1 MVTILCPGY
10 HSPTLTTDFLNR
22 LYPDWRSREN
32 SGSLLIY
39 PTPDY
44 PAHDALKIIDFLQ
57 HSLTNQPNIKD
68 IPLTFIGFS
77 AGAVGA
83 MGAAWLWQRSRGHV
97 KGLIALDGW
106 GMPVLGRFPVY
117 RLSHDYFTH
126 WSSAVLGKGIESFWA
141 DPAVDHLELWRS
153 RSVPLDVSPDTVKGW
168 WLSPTPAGKY
178 TALPTTAR
186 EILIHWLMKLG
197 EY

>member
-10 HSPTLTTDFLNR
+10 HSPTFTTDFLNN
-22 LYPDWRSREN
+22 LYPDWRSREK
-32 SGSLLIY
+32 SGHLLIY
-39 PTPDY
+39 PTQDY
-44 PAHDALKIIDFLQ
+44 PAHDAFKITDFLQ
-57 HSLTNQPNIKD
+57 YSLADQPDRIN

-83 MGAAWLWQRSRGHV
+83 IGAAWWWQQQGGDV

-106 GMPVLGRFPVY
+106 GMPVLGSFPVY

-126 WSSAVLGKGIESFWA
+126 WSSAILGNGMESFWA
-141 DPAVDHLELWRS
+141 DPAVEHLELWHS
-153 RSVPLDVSPDTVKGW
+153 SDTVKGW
-168 WLSPTPAGKY
+168 WLSPTPGGKY
-178 TALPTTAR
+178 TALPTTAKQ
-186 EILIHWLMKLG
+186 ILIHWLMKLG